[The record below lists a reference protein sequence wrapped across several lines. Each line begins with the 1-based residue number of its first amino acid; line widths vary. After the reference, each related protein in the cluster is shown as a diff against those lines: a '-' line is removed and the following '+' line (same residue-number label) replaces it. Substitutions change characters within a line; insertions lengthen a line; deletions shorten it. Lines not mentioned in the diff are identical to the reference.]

1 MKYKTLNKPT
11 GRIPYREV
19 QSEPGHLQD
28 PGRSSGDKAGQS
40 NPFNAI
46 PSEHSNL
53 EVKGDILQF
62 N

>member
-19 QSEPGHLQD
+19 QSEPGQLQD
-28 PGRSSGDKAGQS
+28 SGSSGDKAGQS

-46 PSEHSNL
+46 PNEHSNL